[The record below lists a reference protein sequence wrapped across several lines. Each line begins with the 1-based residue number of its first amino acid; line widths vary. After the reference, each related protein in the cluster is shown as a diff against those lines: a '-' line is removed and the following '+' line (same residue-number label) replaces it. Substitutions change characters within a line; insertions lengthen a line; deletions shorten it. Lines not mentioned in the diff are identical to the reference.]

1 MFYLSQVHAWLGI
14 LADNLNNA
22 YGLSQKVSKVSPQ
35 KKKHPIFYLLKW
47 IKFNRV
53 VYENTIKLDNE
64 KQKKKYELQKPNLR
78 RWLRGLFKYSQQSRI
93 SKACLYRS
101 S

>member
-64 KQKKKYELQKPNLR
+64 KQKKKNMSCKNQ
-78 RWLRGLFKYSQQSRI
+78 I
-93 SKACLYRS
+93 
-101 S
+101 